1 MAVDRIVRPS
11 AGADEDLDVPDF
23 LKSGRASQT
32 IVGEVV
38 RPDRPPLA
46 DPDDDIAPGVIEYYT
61 PRPPMVSRVAS
72 ATVVAARYTGRG
84 AGWSARTSWLL
95 ARWFGHG
102 TRACAVLGHRY
113 IRAHDHIDALGGT
126 SGPNWRKVLDTRVRR
141 WRFLGYGAGALAAAD
156 LASWWALVKYE
167 HLTALGGSYAVAP
180 AVEALAAAGVLTV
193 YGRYRLAAK
202 LTPTQVVDPADVADD
217 TDPDDPFPIG
227 HATTFDQAAECLSR
241 AFHAEGIATRDID
254 VTVRPAWGWEL
265 KVLLKGCTPAKV
277 VAAADSLEAHM
288 DLPAGGFMPEPHT
301 ANRSRLTVRL
311 VERDPFAD
319 MPRPAV
325 HAPRSLSVHDMVILG
340 RAMDGGDL
348 ALSFD
353 GFCALVIGAMGAG
366 KTLGALRTFA
376 EALTACRDAVCWDLD
391 PLKGGLGEFGDL
403 MALRARGPEECDAA
417 LLKALRYVQARSE
430 VIRDVGMGDRWI
442 ATEEHPDLYIF
453 IDEYLQLA
461 PKSKD
466 TAVQVLRTGRQY
478 GIYLI
483 IAGQEA
489 TEDALGDAIG
499 SIVAYRILMACRFE
513 DIKICFG
520 VGKGA
525 LGWRPDR
532 MEPAVGQ
539 VVNDAGQSFIMGG
552 LFTRAIR
559 YRYFAYSPEQITGS
573 IPERLTAGMPRMD
586 VDTLR
591 AAGED
596 VRDDGRPLSLA
607 DRLADLGPADAGHLA
622 VLLDLFA
629 KHRTEFLP
637 TRLITEHLVA
647 LSDWEPGPVPGR
659 TLGLLIARHAPGAT
673 ASKGEWQGEKDTR
686 GWAVRWVTEAGV
698 NLLADPP

>member
-11 AGADEDLDVPDF
+11 AGADEDLEVPGF
-23 LKSGRASQT
+23 LQSGRASQA
-32 IVGEVV
+32 IVGELV
-38 RPDRPPLA
+38 RPDRPAFDA
-46 DPDDDIAPGVIEYYT
+46 DDDDIAPGLIEYYR
-61 PRPPMVSRVAS
+61 PRPPVLSRAAS
-72 ATVVAARYTGRG
+72 ATLVAARATGRG
-84 AGWSARTSWLL
+84 VGWSARHGWLV

-102 TRACAVLGHRY
+102 ARATAVLGHRY
-113 IRAHDHIDALGGT
+113 VRAHDHIEALGGMN
-126 SGPNWRKVLDTRVRR
+126 GPAWRKILDTRARR
-141 WRFLGYGAGALAAAD
+141 WKFLSYGAGGLAAAD
-156 LASWWALVKYE
+156 LASWWALVRYE
-167 HLTALGGSYAVAP
+167 HFDVFPGLAVAP
-180 AVEALAAAGVLTV
+180 AVEALAAAGLLTV
-193 YGRYRLAAK
+193 YGRYRLAAR
-202 LTPTQVVDPADVADD
+202 LGPTQVVDPADLAEA
-217 TDPDDPFPIG
+217 DPDDPFPIG

-241 AFHAEGIATRDID
+241 AFHAEGIETRDIS
-254 VTVRPAWGWEL
+254 VTTRPAWGWEL

-277 VAAADSLEAHM
+277 VAAADNLEAHM

-325 HAPRSLSVHDMVILG
+325 HAPRSLSVHDLTILG

-417 LLKALRYVQARSE
+417 LLKALAYVEARAK
-430 VIRDVGMGDRWI
+430 VIREIGMGDRWV
-442 ATEEHPDLYIF
+442 ATEEHPDLYVF
-453 IDEYLQLA
+453 VDEYLQLS
-461 PKSKD
+461 PKGKQ
-466 TAVQVLRTGRQY
+466 TAIQVLRTGRQY
-478 GIYLI
+478 GIYLV

-489 TEDALGDAIG
+489 TEDALGDAIA
-499 SIVAYRILMACRFE
+499 SLIAYRILMPCRFE

-559 YRYFAYSPEQITGS
+559 YRYFAYSPEQIAS
-573 IPERLTAGMPRMD
+573 AIPGRIEAGMPQMD
-586 VDTLR
+586 ADTLR

-596 VRDDGRPLSLA
+596 VPTGGRVPTLA
-607 DRLADLGPADAGHLA
+607 DRLDATGTVDGQLLA
-622 VLLDLFA
+622 CVLDLYS
-629 KHRTEFLP
+629 KHRAEFVP
-637 TRLITEHLVA
+637 TRLILA
-647 LSDWEPGPVPGR
+647 QLDGAPGWDPGAAPGR
-659 TLGLLIARHAPGAT
+659 SLGLLISRHALDAT
-673 ASKGEWQGEKDTR
+673 SSKGQWGEERDVR
-686 GWAVRWVTEAGV
+686 GWTLKWIRAAAED
-698 NLLADPP
+698 LLRDPP